1 MDIIKLKD
9 VNKIFV
15 KGNKVL
21 NKINLCIKEGERVA
35 LIGPSGSGKST
46 LIRIIGGFEKIDKG
60 LDSKVEIMGVDRQR
74 DGKLLPESKKIN
86 SEIGIIFQQFNL
98 VGRLKL
104 LTNVLIG
111 RLNKTSNLNS
121 FFYVFDKKD
130 KLIAL
135 EALDN
140 VGMLEFAYQRA
151 STLSGGQQQRGAI
164 ARVLAQEAKIV
175 LADEPIAS
183 LDPASSERVMK
194 NLIKLNEKHKKTL
207 LVSLHQFSVAK
218 KMFDRIIAMK
228 KGEIVYDGSP
238 KDIKKKDLIEIY
250 GVYDA
255 DEMLT

>member
-1 MDIIKLKD
+1 
-9 VNKIFV
+9 
-15 KGNKVL
+15 
-21 NKINLCIKEGERVA
+21 LCIKEGERVA

-140 VGMLEFAYQRA
+140 VGMLEFAHQRA

>member
-140 VGMLEFAYQRA
+140 VGMLEFAHQRA

>member
-1 MDIIKLKD
+1 M
-9 VNKIFV
+9 
-15 KGNKVL
+15 L

-140 VGMLEFAYQRA
+140 VGMLEFAHQRA